1 MKHLIA
7 KILKESSTEKI
18 INLLNKK
25 FTTKDFIDVRP
36 YLEDLGYSLDE
47 IKEILPLW
55 FESDGLEFNVKNV
68 LNMLINLD
76 DLYLD
81 WGYYNCGMGTCC
93 DPDYIAISKGHEDEV
108 FKLVNDNYIR
118 RYYTVG
124 RYFNHKRGEEPEELP
139 EICMNAPE
147 DYVSQYKTLHIED
160 EDLFDTLSYVF
171 DDINDN
177 WDIELR
183 NILNNKFGANINEFR
198 TLF

>member
-1 MKHLIA
+1 MKDLIK

-25 FTTKDFIDVRP
+25 FTTKDLIDVGA

-55 FESDGLEFNVKNV
+55 FESNGLEFNVKNV
-68 LNMLINLD
+68 LNVLINLD

-108 FKLVNDNYIR
+108 FKLVNGDYIR
-118 RYYTVG
+118 RYYT
-124 RYFNHKRGEEPEELP
+124 RKRREEYEELP
-139 EICMNAPE
+139 KICMDAPE

-160 EDLFDTLSYVF
+160 EDLFDTLSYAF
-171 DDINDN
+171 DDINDD

>member
-1 MKHLIA
+1 MKHLIK

-25 FTTKDFIDVRP
+25 FTSKDFVDVRP

-55 FESDGLEFNVKNV
+55 FESNGLEFNVENLLK
-68 LNMLINLD
+68 MLINLD

-81 WGYYNCGMGTCC
+81 WGFYNCGMGTCC
-93 DPDYIAISKGHEDEV
+93 DPEYIAISKGHEDEV
-108 FKLVNDNYIR
+108 FKLVSDEYIR
-118 RYYTVG
+118 RYYN
-124 RYFNHKRGEEPEELP
+124 RKRREEYEELP
-139 EICMNAPE
+139 EICMDDPE
-147 DYVSQYKTLHIED
+147 DHVTQYKTLDIED

-171 DDINDN
+171 DDINDD

-198 TLF
+198 RLF